1 MGEPIPEAIAIPTRQ
16 HPFQL
21 ITSQAA
27 LLVIDLQNDFCHSD
41 GFFGSQWQVD
51 LSPVRQIIPQVQSMI
66 QWARQQNMPVLY
78 TRESHRPDLSDVSPS
93 KKLRYENAGCPVG
106 APGKRGRFLVQ
117 GEWGAALIDELQV
130 SPNEQVIDKPAH
142 SAFVATDLEQILH
155 GQGIRQLLITG
166 VTTECCV
173 LGTYRQGSDLGF
185 YCLLLEDCCAAFE
198 PVEHEAAVNVLLAE
212 QGAIGWV
219 TTSDT
224 LLSRTPPVLEVSS
237 IP

>member
-1 MGEPIPEAIAIPTRQ
+1 MFAPNQEAIAVPTRQ
-16 HPFQL
+16 HPFPL
-21 ITSQAA
+21 IPSQTA
-27 LLVIDLQNDFCHSD
+27 LLVIDLQNDFCHPD

-51 LSPVRQIIPQVQSMI
+51 LSPVRQIMPQIQSMI
-66 QWARQQNMPVLY
+66 HWARQLNIPVFY
-78 TRESHRPDLSDVSPS
+78 TRESHQPDLSDVSPS

-106 APGKRGRFLVQ
+106 APSKMGRFLVQ

-130 SPNEQVIDKPAH
+130 SPDEQVIDKPAH

-155 GQGIRQLLITG
+155 RQGIRQLLITG

-185 YCLLLEDCCAAFE
+185 YCLLLEDCCAAFD
-198 PVEHEAAVNVLLAE
+198 PMEHEAALNVLLAE

-219 TTSDT
+219 TTSDA
-224 LLSRTPPVLEVSS
+224 LLSLTPPVLEVNT